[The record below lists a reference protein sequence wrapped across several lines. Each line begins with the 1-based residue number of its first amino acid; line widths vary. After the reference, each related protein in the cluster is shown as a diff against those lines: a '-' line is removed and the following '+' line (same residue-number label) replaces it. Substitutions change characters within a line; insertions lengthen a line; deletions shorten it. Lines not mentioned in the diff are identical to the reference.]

1 MQLKI
6 TLQKFCKMQGSV
18 RMFSLFLARK
28 AYNVF
33 ILKFLSKLIEKTVYL
48 F

>member
-1 MQLKI
+1 MQLQI

-18 RMFSLFLARK
+18 RRFLFLARK

-33 ILKFLSKLIEKTVYL
+33 ILFILNCNVM
-48 F
+48 